1 MSRYNY
7 LVEQLAQHIKWFDN
21 ESKTHKKLY
30 RRLRY
35 LVFGLTACST
45 ALAGLALANPKWQPS
60 INLAIIFTTAATGV
74 ATSIEGLRKAGE
86 LWIHERTVYYSLRDL
101 ERDLGF
107 RSAEQTDSTVVE
119 DIYGRMQEVLGS
131 ARDRWSRSVAGR
143 PTVTRSVP
151 TPNQGV
157 SE

>member
-45 ALAGLALANPKWQPS
+45 AWL
-60 INLAIIFTTAATGV
+60 V
-74 ATSIEGLRKAGE
+74 
-86 LWIHERTVYYSLRDL
+86 
-101 ERDLGF
+101 
-107 RSAEQTDSTVVE
+107 
-119 DIYGRMQEVLGS
+119 
-131 ARDRWSRSVAGR
+131 
-143 PTVTRSVP
+143 
-151 TPNQGV
+151 
-157 SE
+157 

>member
-7 LVEQLAQHIKWFDN
+7 LVEELAQHIKWFDN

-60 INLAIIFTTAATGV
+60 ISLAIIFTTAATGV

-86 LWIHERTVYYSLRDL
+86 PWIHERTVYYSLRDRL
-101 ERDLGF
+101 N
-107 RSAEQTDSTVVE
+107 S
-119 DIYGRMQEVLGS
+119 
-131 ARDRWSRSVAGR
+131 SRPS
-143 PTVTRSVP
+143 
-151 TPNQGV
+151 QL
-157 SE
+157 